1 MFDDVETTFEPL
13 ANIKVIGVGGGGN
26 NAVNRM
32 IDAGVSGVE
41 FIAVNCDK
49 QCLMLSK
56 AEKRIQIGEKLTKG
70 LGAGA
75 NPEIGEKAAE
85 ESRDQILESLK
96 GADMVFVTAGMGGGT
111 GTGAAHVVAECAKEI
126 GALTVGVVTKPF
138 GFEGPRRMKQAEA
151 GIVNL
156 KEKVDTLVTI
166 PNDRLLQIIEKRT
179 SMLEAFKKADD
190 VLRQGVQGISNL
202 IAVPGLINVDFA
214 DVKTVMSNAGSALMG
229 VGTAKGEGGGKAAA
243 EAAIKSPLL
252 EASIDG
258 ARGVLINVIGG
269 KELSL
274 FDVNEA
280 ANIVN
285 EAALRAVRDGRKFAT
300 QADFEES
307 IEVVIAGYQ
316 KKNRVLSNKEKLIVA
331 YHEIGHALVAAKQT
345 ESAPVH
351 KITIIPRTSGA
362 LGYTMQVDDGDHY
375 LMTKEEL
382 ANKIATFTGGRA
394 AEELIFHSI
403 TTGASNDIEQATK
416 LARAMIS
423 RYGMSEDFDM
433 VAMENVTNQYLG
445 GDSSLS
451 CSFET
456 QTLLDKKVVELVRM
470 EHQKALKILQDNI
483 GKLHELAKY
492 LYEHETI
499 TGEEFMKILN
509 APVQV
514 PTVVAESESNTKSE
528 NNAESENSTE
538 ADADT
543 SSGKVNL
550 QK

>member
-269 KELSL
+269 KLQPELPVQNLQILSMKQQIPMQWL
-274 FDVNEA
+274 SS
-280 ANIVN
+280 
-285 EAALRAVRDGRKFAT
+285 ALLLMKA
-300 QADFEES
+300 
-307 IEVVIAGYQ
+307 
-316 KKNRVLSNKEKLIVA
+316 
-331 YHEIGHALVAAKQT
+331 
-345 ESAPVH
+345 
-351 KITIIPRTSGA
+351 
-362 LGYTMQVDDGDHY
+362 
-375 LMTKEEL
+375 LMTKSVLRLSQQALRKNLLLPKIQL
-382 ANKIATFTGGRA
+382 AVRHLSTATTAVLSR
-394 AEELIFHSI
+394 ISPI
-403 TTGASNDIEQATK
+403 RTK
-416 LARAMIS
+416 FRH
-423 RYGMSEDFDM
+423 GC
-433 VAMENVTNQYLG
+433 VT
-445 GDSSLS
+445 D
-451 CSFET
+451 
-456 QTLLDKKVVELVRM
+456 
-470 EHQKALKILQDNI
+470 
-483 GKLHELAKY
+483 
-492 LYEHETI
+492 
-499 TGEEFMKILN
+499 
-509 APVQV
+509 
-514 PTVVAESESNTKSE
+514 
-528 NNAESENSTE
+528 
-538 ADADT
+538 
-543 SSGKVNL
+543 
-550 QK
+550 